1 MHKYVKRRWML
12 PFFSYIL
19 PNFIPAFLFQIN
31 VLNGKVQ
38 YKSWLIFQSS
48 QYKLFV
54 APKFLVQLYHKLA
67 TKRLYFGGKVNL
79 LVCDISRNINDE
91 IGKFTKNNNKCYF
104 CHEQF
109 QKQNCGTCQSM
120 RNVYLN
126 INQNPLSCFNR
137 IVYGN
142 FGKWSVPCFPRTW
155 PQKSSN
161 CSITFG

>member
-1 MHKYVKRRWML
+1 MHRYVKRRWML

-67 TKRLYFGGKVNL
+67 TKRLHFGGKVNL

-109 QKQNCGTCQSM
+109 QKLELWYMSKHAKRLSEYKPKSAKLLQQNCLWQ
-120 RNVYLN
+120 
-126 INQNPLSCFNR
+126 F
-137 IVYGN
+137 
-142 FGKWSVPCFPRTW
+142 W
-155 PQKSSN
+155 
-161 CSITFG
+161 